1 MDLRKVYLSTLL
13 TELPTI
19 INYNNDEF
27 KRYIDL
33 FYSESLGILTVPL
46 TTTGRVKGATGEF
59 VNVIVD
65 NLTVK
70 NQFTNLYDNNT
81 TADYNWYRMIVDPV
95 FVPRDPCTAST
106 FWPYEPSEGF
116 KFIDVNKP
124 YYRVTNEFPIILNN
138 NNLSQ
143 VVGIFFD
150 ASTVGTLPLSILLDP
165 DPCSGT
171 YLSSYTVDPS
181 YAGEAYIELIAT
193 KYDPSWGSTWDFY
206 KYAYEGTGGGGGG
219 GGVVGPGT
227 PGYIPQFKT
236 TTTIG
241 DSSVFMSGDYL
252 IARDVQVNNS
262 LRDNLDNP
270 LLAYST
276 HMYISDPAAE
286 AAGRDVFIYGQVF
299 LDASLFTQSI
309 TANGQLEVVQS
320 AFFDSSVKTKDIYI
334 ENAIRDTSGNILIG
348 YGSPMQLNDPLAVR
362 DVCIYGPNVWIDGSL
377 NAKDV
382 SITGHTDISGTIAM
396 FVDGSMYLN
405 GDEIGTGKYKG
416 EGLDDDLEMVEQYGD
431 LGPGTTVADL
441 RGKTFEWLFS
451 AILFPTVEPTLTPPQ
466 MTAFTLTPTT
476 GLSTYQE
483 VGATININTS
493 ASFSRGS
500 INPQF
505 SAASPFRS
513 GLPNTYTYTGSGLPA
528 SVPSTSTTDSQ
539 SISSYVVVIG
549 QQPYW
554 TCSVSYDAGVQP
566 KTNKGVDYDSPLP
579 AGTTS
584 ALQRRFEGVYPL
596 FATTSSIS
604 NPDTKQ
610 NLVSMLSGTNIE
622 IILVDQPDLT
632 NKQSFDI
639 PVPWTGAPTNRPLQN
654 VQTYNTVSSQW
665 ETTGIG
671 QWLPTSPVTHTI
683 QGNLINYT
691 RYIWN
696 GAPRGTTRI
705 RLVF

>member
-1 MDLRKVYLSTLL
+1 MIWTQLNLYTSVPQLPKILNTNFLSF
-13 TELPTI
+13 E
-19 INYNNDEF
+19 
-27 KRYIDL
+27 RYIDV
-33 FYSESLGILTVPL
+33 FYDGSLGILTVPL
-46 TTTGRVKGATGEF
+46 ETTGRIKGTKGEF
-59 VNVIVD
+59 VTAVVD
-65 NLTVK
+65 NLIVK
-70 NQFTNLYDNNT
+70 KQFTNLYDNNT

-95 FVPRDPCTAST
+95 TVGRDPCTYGIDTSSWK
-106 FWPYEPSEGF
+106 FPYEPAGT
-116 KFIDVNKP
+116 KVIDVQKP
-124 YYRVTNEFPIILNN
+124 YYKINNLQPYFLGN

-143 VVGIFFD
+143 VVGIYLD
-150 ASTVGTLPLSILLDP
+150 DSIYSTDQFKIIL
-165 DPCSGT
+165 DPCSGS
-171 YLSSYTVDPS
+171 YYEIDSSM
-181 YAGEAYIELIAT
+181 AGSFFMDFIAT
-193 KYDPSWGSTWDFY
+193 SYDPSWGSTWETY
-206 KYAYEGTGGGGGG
+206 KYGVESGGGSGGG
-219 GGVVGPGT
+219 TVGPGT
-227 PGYIPQFKT
+227 LNYLAMFDSAT
-236 TTTIG
+236 SVG
-241 DSSVFMSGDYL
+241 DSPLHMVGSTLYGDVDLSVGDV
-252 IARDVQVNNS
+252 IIHNA
-262 LRDNLDNP
+262 LRD
-270 LLAYST
+270 
-276 HMYISDPAAE
+276 
-286 AAGRDVFIYGQVF
+286 
-299 LDASLFTQSI
+299 
-309 TANGQLEVVQS
+309 
-320 AFFDSSVKTKDIYI
+320 SS
-334 ENAIRDTSGNILIG
+334 ENILIG
-348 YGSPMQLNDPLAVR
+348 YGSPLQINDPLAVR
-362 DVCIYGPNVWIDGSL
+362 DVCIYGPNAWIDGSL

-405 GDEIGTGKYKG
+405 GEEIGTGKYKG